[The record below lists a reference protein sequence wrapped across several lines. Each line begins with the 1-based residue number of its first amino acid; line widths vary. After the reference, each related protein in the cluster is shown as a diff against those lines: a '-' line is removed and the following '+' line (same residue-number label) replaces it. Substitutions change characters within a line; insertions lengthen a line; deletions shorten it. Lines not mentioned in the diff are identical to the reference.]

1 MIIRDNWATHVRERL
16 HLTRD
21 ERERE
26 RREGGGERNDKR
38 ERVTERLR
46 LKRKRTPENCNL
58 QL

>member
-38 ERVTERLR
+38 ERVTER
-46 LKRKRTPENCNL
+46 EQN
-58 QL
+58 